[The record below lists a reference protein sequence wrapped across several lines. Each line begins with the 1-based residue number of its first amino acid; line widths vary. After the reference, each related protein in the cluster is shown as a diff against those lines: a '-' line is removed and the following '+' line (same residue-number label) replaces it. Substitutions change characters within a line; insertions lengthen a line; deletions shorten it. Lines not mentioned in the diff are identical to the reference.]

1 VGEGFEEEAG
11 PCFGEGTNLSHISCG
26 ADEEPMLV
34 NFMKMKHGGWR
45 PVTTDDGQNNCARGY
60 VVGIPMIGKKY

>member
-1 VGEGFEEEAG
+1 MGEGYEEEAG
-11 PCFGEGTNLSHISCG
+11 PCFGEGTGLFHVSCG

-45 PVTTDDGQNNCARGY
+45 PVTTDDGR
-60 VVGIPMIGKKY
+60 K